1 MEANCSKSSLSAGEL
16 IRAVL
21 TGSEAGSIATKIFPV
36 MTDNATLPYVSYRR
50 IALVH
55 SPVKGLRGPDK
66 VSIEI
71 GCFAA
76 SYPASLELAEA
87 VRDALDGRQAEHE
100 GLVMR
105 SCVLTDSSEEWQDD
119 AFIQTLIFEIG
130 L

>member
-1 MEANCSKSSLSAGEL
+1 MEANCSKSSLSAGEI

-21 TGSEAGSIATKIFPV
+21 AGSPVGVMATKIFPV
-36 MTDNATLPYVSYRR
+36 MMDNAVLPYVSYRR
-50 IALVH
+50 ISLEH
-55 SPVKGLRGPDK
+55 SPVKGRRGPDK
-66 VSIEI
+66 VGIEVS
-71 GCFAA
+71 CFAA
-76 SYPASLELAEA
+76 GYPASLELAEA
-87 VRDALDGRQAEHE
+87 VRNALDGRQAEHE